1 VYLILL
7 YFNRMLDTLRLYIVV
22 LLNNSMS
29 NLLIVLVLNIW
40 FLLLCIITLKHFIY
54 VSIFRLCV
62 IVLLNNLMWKILFIL
77 MLKICFILFEYYCLV
92 SSIQKK

>member
-1 VYLILL
+1 
-7 YFNRMLDTLRLYIVV
+7 MLDTLRLYIVV

-77 MLKICFILFEYYCLV
+77 MLKICFILF
-92 SSIQKK
+92 SIIVGKDFVCVLNINNYMIG